1 MADIAGTVT
10 FTEITH
16 GTIKKIKAAW
26 VAGQGAHEGTVSGT
40 TTNSYDGRLLG
51 AITVPSGTA
60 APTDDYD
67 IAVNDSDGVD
77 VALGALADRDTA
89 NTEFRAESTMAA
101 VAHSKLTVAVTDA
114 GSNTAGTLYL
124 FIR

>member
-1 MADIAGTVT
+1 MT

-26 VAGQGAHEGTVSGT
+26 TSDSATGAVSGT
-40 TTNSYDGRLLG
+40 TTNSYDGRILG
-51 AITVPSGTA
+51 AITVPDGVA

-77 VALGALADRDTA
+77 VALGALGNRDET
-89 NTEFRAESTMAA
+89 NTEYVAEASMAA
-101 VAHSKLTVAVTDA
+101 VAHSKLTVAVTAA
-114 GSNTAGTLYL
+114 GNSKKGTLYL